1 MGKLVQFAKPRKRRG
16 SARRKPIYVLVA
28 IAAIAV
34 IYALGRVP
42 AGFEPGGDSLVVSH
56 NWLGTETADSVSN
69 VSFDLCGRPPHENC
83 VIDGDTFYFEH
94 QSIRIADIDTPEVNP
109 PRCEEE
115 ARLGEEATE
124 RLLQL
129 LNSGPF
135 EMETAGSLDEDQF
148 GRKLR
153 VVTRGGRSLGDVLTE
168 EGLART
174 WTGRRL
180 PWCD

>member
-1 MGKLVQFAKPRKRRG
+1 MGKLVRFAKPKKRRG
-16 SARRKPIYVLVA
+16 SARRKPVYVLVV
-28 IAAIAV
+28 IAV
-34 IYALGRVP
+34 IAVSYAAARLSP
-42 AGFEPGGDSLVVSH
+42 QSTSEGDNLAVLH
-56 NWLGTETADSVSN
+56 NWLGTEIAENVSN

-135 EMETAGSLDEDQF
+135 EMETTGSRDEDQF

-153 VVTRGGRSLGDVLTE
+153 VVTREGRSLGEVLTQ